1 MTPVRRALP
10 LLALLGA
17 ALALPGTASAALR
30 KPQPLVATPPETTY
44 FPDRVIDRGP
54 VVTARAARTPS
65 AYQAPDGT
73 TVQVSFDAAYR
84 EDPAVA
90 QSYVDYLGGLPH
102 GSELG
107 RLKLLLA
114 PPDQVTSECGGVEG
128 VLACYDGRT
137 HEMIVP
143 GEPIS
148 SDSGVSTAY
157 VITHEYGH
165 HVAAYRDNP
174 PFKALDWGPKY
185 WASYKLICN
194 YVLDGR
200 LAPGAE
206 GTFYRANPGE
216 GWAETYARLT
226 YPDQPWMFA
235 SLLKPDAGALEAAKK
250 DVLTPWKDTIVQ
262 PYVGRFTATGSDEK
276 VIQFPL
282 TLDGAL
288 KIKLSGPKASNYD
301 LVVSSLSKRRGATKT
316 RGSHDQLKWSAAC
329 RQRRTETVTVRVL
342 RRSGSGPFTVTVDY
356 AG

>member
-10 LLALLGA
+10 LLALA
-17 ALALPGTASAALR
+17 AAFALPGSTMAGQR
-30 KPQPLVATPPETTY
+30 RPQPLVKVAPQTTS
-44 FPDRVIDRGP
+44 FADRVIDSGP
-54 VVTARAARTPS
+54 AVTARAARTAS

-90 QSYVDYLGGLPH
+90 QTYVDYLGGLPH
-102 GSELG
+102 GTELG
-107 RLKLLLA
+107 KLKLLLA

-174 PFKALDWGPKY
+174 PFKSLDWGPKY

-262 PYVGRFTATGSDEK
+262 PYVGRFTANGPKEK
-276 VIQFPL
+276 VIAFPL

-288 KIKLSGPKASNYD
+288 KIKLSGPARSNYD
-301 LVVSSLSKRRGATKT
+301 LVVSSLDKRRGTTKT
-316 RGSHDQLKWSAAC
+316 PGSHDQLKWSAAC
-329 RQRRTETVTVRVL
+329 RQRRTETVTVRVV